1 MEVDDELNIVK
12 LPTFVT
18 EVGLSVYKGPYDT
31 MDLRRF
37 GGGTSSVFKRSSE
50 FYDKDR
56 KMFPLEDSYVNGKLL
71 CKKGEI
77 IGYYDPIFYTN

>member
-31 MDLRRF
+31 MDLRRL

-77 IGYYDPIFYTN
+77 IGYYDPIFYIN

>member
-37 GGGTSSVFKRSSE
+37 GGGAQVSLNGHLSSMIKTEKCF
-50 FYDKDR
+50 
-56 KMFPLEDSYVNGKLL
+56 L
-71 CKKGEI
+71 
-77 IGYYDPIFYTN
+77 